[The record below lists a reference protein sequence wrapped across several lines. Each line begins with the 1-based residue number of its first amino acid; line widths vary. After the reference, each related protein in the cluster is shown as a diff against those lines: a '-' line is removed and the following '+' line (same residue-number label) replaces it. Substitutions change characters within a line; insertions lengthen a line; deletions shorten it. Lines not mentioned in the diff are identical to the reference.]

1 MDFEEKKE
9 RERERE
15 RGYKSSIR
23 DLFKCWGMIIVVV
36 RWLYT

>member
-1 MDFEEKKE
+1 MDFEEKK
-9 RERERE
+9 RERE

-23 DLFKCWGMIIVVV
+23 DLFKCCGMIIVVV